1 MSTIST
7 CIYTE
12 GRAFMLYILSS
23 AEALAVMARHV
34 KHDDNKN
41 KRSKR
46 YTTVIL
52 CYKTLNKEH
61 NKGLVSRLCI
71 EIIVQILAILVLTMS
86 NKQ

>member
-1 MSTIST
+1 MSTIFT

-23 AEALAVMARHV
+23 AEASAVMARHV

-46 YTTVIL
+46 YTTAIVCRIP
-52 CYKTLNKEH
+52 YDKEH
-61 NKGLVSRLCI
+61 NKGLIPRLCI
-71 EIIVQILAILVLTMS
+71 VE
-86 NKQ
+86 